1 MLKPVHEF
9 LLSLGLSEGQAL
21 FGVEVLE
28 VVLVAGAAG
37 ITTPIVRRALLGVIH
52 AFSRNTKTDW
62 DDILVECRVFHRLS
76 YLAPAVMVHVLAP
89 VAFETPA
96 TTMWARRIV
105 EIYALIVLLITVNA
119 TLNAVNRIY
128 QQFEIAQRIPILGY
142 LQVVKIVLSIGA
154 AIIAVSILVDQS
166 PLILLTGLGAMT
178 AVLLLIF
185 KDTILGLVAGIQLIG
200 NDMVRPGDWIEMPK
214 FGADGDVLEITLNT
228 VKVQNFDKTVTT
240 IPTYAL
246 ISDSFKNWRGMSESD
261 GRRIKRSVLIDVSS
275 VKFCTPEM
283 VAEFKKYAAL
293 RDYIHRKENELAE
306 YNRARGLDDSVPVN
320 GRRMT
325 NLGTF
330 RQYVVGYLRAHPMID
345 KNMTFLIR
353 QLQSTEMGMPLEIYV
368 FSSDKDWVNYE
379 AIQADIFDHI
389 FAVLPYFELR
399 AFQRPAGHD
408 LASIP
413 RAVSSRRLAT

>member
-1 MLKPVHEF
+1 MLKSVYEF
-9 LLSLGLSEGQAL
+9 LLSLGLNEGQAL
-21 FGVEVLE
+21 FGLEALE
-28 VVLVAGAAG
+28 VVLVAGAACL
-37 ITTPIVRRALLGVIH
+37 TTPLVRRALLGAVH

-76 YLAPAVMVHVLAP
+76 YLAPAVTVHILAP
-89 VAFETPA
+89 AAFETSA
-96 TTMWARRIV
+96 MVVWARRLV
-105 EIYALIVLLITVNA
+105 EVYALIVLLLTVDA
-119 TLNAVNRIY
+119 ALNAANRIY
-128 QQFEIAQRIPILGY
+128 QRFEIAQRIPILGY

-154 AIIAVSILVDQS
+154 AIVAISILIDQS

-228 VKVQNFDKTVTT
+228 VKVQNFDKTITT

-246 ISDSFKNWRGMSESD
+246 IADSFKNWRGMSESD
-261 GRRIKRSVLIDVSS
+261 GRRIKRSVLIDVAG

-283 VAEFKKYAAL
+283 IAEFKKYAVL
-293 RDYIHRKENELAE
+293 RDYVQRKENELAE
-306 YNRARGLDDSVPVN
+306 HNRACGLDDAVLVN

-330 RQYVVGYLRAHPMID
+330 RQYVAGYLRAHPMINKD
-345 KNMTFLIR
+345 MTFLIR
-353 QLQSTEMGMPLEIYV
+353 QLQPTELGLPLEIYV
-368 FSSDKDWVNYE
+368 FSADKDWVNYE

-389 FAVLPYFELR
+389 LAVLPYFGLR

-408 LASIP
+408 LAALA
-413 RAVSSRRLAT
+413 RAAS